1 MEKKKAS
8 WKVENQANLSKLR
21 KINKLVWLYIP
32 FRAVWLKN
40 WLSQKW
46 MLRGKVTE
54 ISSKTRGR
62 PIYAD
67 CLSMSILKNKYKDN
81 CNIRQLQFRVNTI

>member
-40 WLSQKW
+40 WLS
-46 MLRGKVTE
+46 
-54 ISSKTRGR
+54 
-62 PIYAD
+62 
-67 CLSMSILKNKYKDN
+67 
-81 CNIRQLQFRVNTI
+81 